1 MDALV
6 HRYLL
11 DRDQVHLQE
20 FDQYEHQHQGQ
31 QDDRPLAD
39 AQHQALHLD
48 DQEVAELDDRCP
60 EEAESDDQMDPY
72 EVVAAPLAQ
81 LALLPEQAQLQP
93 QEFVQQQEQLQ
104 LAVLVQEQQLVPVLH
119 EVQPL
124 QLVAPK

>member
-20 FDQYEHQHQGQ
+20 FDQYERQHQGQ

-39 AQHQALHLD
+39 DQHPALHLD

-60 EEAESDDQMDPY
+60 EEAESDDQMDPN
-72 EVVAAPLAQ
+72 VVAAELLVQ
-81 LALLPEQAQLQP
+81 RVQLPEQAQLLP
-93 QEFVQQQEQLQ
+93 QKFVQLLEQLH
-104 LAVLVQEQQLVPVLH
+104 LAALVQE
-119 EVQPL
+119 
-124 QLVAPK
+124 